1 MKNIFLLFSLWFLV
15 HVVLLSQNDGLLLD
29 TKISIAK
36 KDSSQTFILH
46 CSKDL
51 QGKIEGYFCLPFE
64 GSTLSGEIIP
74 GGFSFLND
82 KIFGDPI
89 SLFADKW
96 VKNKFP
102 TEDIAP
108 ITNGT
113 NVGKILSFQIVPKQI
128 SETSDSL
135 YLFLKYCVYDLIKQ
149 KVTDLS
155 FDYKLQLFYKLVAV
169 PFNRKIS
176 FDFINA
182 LFKDHTISFQF
193 LKKKL
198 SDVITSMKSNEIIAN
213 ELMNSIDQSQIVDAK
228 FNVGIE
234 FLRKDLN
241 ASVIGYDPFN
251 SEYLL
256 KVQQDQL
263 EETKIEKSFQWE
275 NKTLSVPVYYSHLNF
290 PFKLY
295 NTEKEK
301 AYRNYKT
308 REDFFQSNYHFIIIP
323 VSFSA
328 DTLMAD
334 LIINYS
340 KLKTDDIN
348 RWTPIKKRLKLVNNL
363 PLEIE
368 LPKENWSVNYKRD
381 SDVYDIYGYSD
392 YERYISDYLVIHFN
406 KKK

>member
-1 MKNIFLLFSLWFLV
+1 MKKIFSYFSFWLLIQVIL
-15 HVVLLSQNDGLLLD
+15 QAQTENLLLD
-29 TKISIAK
+29 TKITIAEIG
-36 KDSSQTFILH
+36 SSQTFILN
-46 CSKDL
+46 CTKDL
-51 QGKIEGYFCLPFE
+51 HEKIEGYLCLPFD
-64 GSTLSGEIIP
+64 GNSLSGEIIP

-82 KIFGDPI
+82 KIYGDPI
-89 SLFADKW
+89 YLFADKW

-102 TEDIAP
+102 MEDIASIP
-108 ITNGT
+108 NRT

-128 SETSDSL
+128 SETSDSM
-135 YLFLKYCVYDLIKQ
+135 YLFLKYCVYDLK
-149 KVTDLS
+149 KRSPDDLN
-155 FDYKLQLFYKLVAV
+155 FDYQIQLFYKFVAV
-169 PFNRKIS
+169 PFNCKIS
-176 FDFINA
+176 FDFINSHFKDQQISF
-182 LFKDHTISFQF
+182 LFKR
-193 LKKKL
+193 KKKAEVL
-198 SDVITSMKSNEIIAN
+198 SELKNNDIIFN
-213 ELMNSIDQSQIVDAK
+213 ELMNSVDASRIVDDK

-256 KVQQDQL
+256 KVQEDQL
-263 EETKIEKSFQWE
+263 GEMKTEKSFEWE
-275 NKTLSVPVYYSHLNF
+275 NKTLSVPIYYSNLDF

-301 AYRNYKT
+301 AYSNYKT
-308 REDFFQSNYHFIIIP
+308 REEFFQSNYHIVIIP

-328 DTLMAD
+328 DTLTAD

-348 RWTPIKKRLKLVNNL
+348 RWTPIKKRLKLVKNL

-381 SDVYDIYGYSD
+381 SEVYDIYGYSD
-392 YERYISDYLVIHFN
+392 YERYISEFIVIHFN
-406 KKK
+406 TKK